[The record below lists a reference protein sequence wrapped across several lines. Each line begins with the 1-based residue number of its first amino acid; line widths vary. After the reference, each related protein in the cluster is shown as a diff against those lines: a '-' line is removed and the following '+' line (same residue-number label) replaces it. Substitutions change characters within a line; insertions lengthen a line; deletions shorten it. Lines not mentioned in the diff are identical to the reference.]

1 MHHATLHVKHELGAP
16 KIIEPHL
23 EVFIKRKLS
32 LIYLNERSKIT
43 MNGNFELFNISRA
56 SFLKYLDINNIL
68 QTKIEL
74 LSPIESYRQ
83 QFFETIKLQIIVSNI
98 Y

>member
-1 MHHATLHVKHELGAP
+1 MR
-16 KIIEPHL
+16 I
-23 EVFIKRKLS
+23 VFASSEHGQEFWR
-32 LIYLNERSKIT
+32 LILQQ
-43 MNGNFELFNISRA
+43 MFW
-56 SFLKYLDINNIL
+56 NNIL

-98 Y
+98 YWKSTL

>member
-1 MHHATLHVKHELGAP
+1 MR
-16 KIIEPHL
+16 I
-23 EVFIKRKLS
+23 VFASTEHGQKFSWLILRK
-32 LIYLNERSKIT
+32 
-43 MNGNFELFNISRA
+43 MFW
-56 SFLKYLDINNIL
+56 NNIL

-98 Y
+98 YWKSTL

>member
-1 MHHATLHVKHELGAP
+1 M
-16 KIIEPHL
+16 
-23 EVFIKRKLS
+23 FW
-32 LIYLNERSKIT
+32 
-43 MNGNFELFNISRA
+43 
-56 SFLKYLDINNIL
+56 NNIL

-98 Y
+98 YWKSTL